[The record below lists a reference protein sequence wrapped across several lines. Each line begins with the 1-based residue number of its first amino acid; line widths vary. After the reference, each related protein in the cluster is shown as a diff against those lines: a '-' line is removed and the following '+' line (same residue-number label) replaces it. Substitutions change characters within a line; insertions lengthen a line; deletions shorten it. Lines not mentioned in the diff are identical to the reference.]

1 MAGCPDACACLSQRS
16 PRAGCHSLE
25 SFHISGCYFSTSIFF
40 IMNWNIYQSIQKT
53 LWPCDTLKKKKKKSF
68 LGMRLGGKVS
78 MVSMDQFVG
87 LQVVPLSSVWFFN
100 PYPHVSVSSFPNYRL
115 SLFQLFLRVNF
126 LYYPDWG
133 KLRKPMEDSVSKL
146 WFIHQIWPAACFC

>member
-1 MAGCPDACACLSQRS
+1 MITIKWKNNSYLNLIPFRQPL
-16 PRAGCHSLE
+16 
-25 SFHISGCYFSTSIFF
+25 SIFPF
-40 IMNWNIYQSIQKT
+40 YLTSTFQ
-53 LWPCDTLKKKKKKSF
+53 KKKCF

-100 PYPHVSVSSFPNYRL
+100 PYPHVSVSSFPTYRL

-133 KLRKPMEDSVSKL
+133 KLRKSMEDSVSKL